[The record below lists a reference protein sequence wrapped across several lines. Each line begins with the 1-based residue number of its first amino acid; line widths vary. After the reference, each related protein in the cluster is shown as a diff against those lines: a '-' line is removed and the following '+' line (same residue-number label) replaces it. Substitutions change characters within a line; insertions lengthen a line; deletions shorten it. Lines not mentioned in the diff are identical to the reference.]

1 MKNAYFNEEDLEVL
15 LSYSKIKLVTSMFSE
30 IKPIKTDDKY
40 LKWVNTNSDHHSHR
54 EILMALTGN
63 TCFTL
68 NGMTYPCMPGTVFL
82 IDGGVLHD
90 SYYPNYFDNFKHLW
104 CRIVNGVIYTGGP
117 YVRENGCR
125 VNVNLFNQIVDEQN
139 SGLSFSKIWNELSQ
153 NKYLDDKFKC
163 ECMKNAF
170 YSLVLELCRRGY
182 DKISNPVERETEQHY
197 RAVINPILEHI
208 KETGGKGLDITRL
221 AYIAGYS
228 KFHFARIF
236 KQVTGVSVL
245 EFINSARIEK
255 YRKLHEAGFIKK
267 QISDELGFSCPA
279 AFSRWER
286 DNLRL

>member
-1 MKNAYFNEEDLEVL
+1 MKNAYFSEEDLAVL
-15 LSYSKIKLVTSMFSE
+15 LSYSELKLITSEFSD
-30 IKPIKTDDKY
+30 IPPVKADDKY
-40 LKWVNTNSDHHSHR
+40 LKWVNKNSDSHANR
-54 EILMALTGN
+54 EIMIVLKGKQY
-63 TCFTL
+63 FSL
-68 NGMTYPCMPGTVFL
+68 NGLSYPCTPGTVFL
-82 IDGGVLHD
+82 IDAGVIHD

-104 CRIVNGVIYTGGP
+104 CSVINKVIYIGGF
-117 YVRENGCR
+117 YSKENGR
-125 VNVNLFNQIVDEQN
+125 LLSANPFNQIVDEQN

-170 YSLVLELCRRGY
+170 YSLVLEFCRRGY
-182 DKISNPVERETEQHY
+182 DKIANPVERETEQHY